1 MTRPQLQNLS
11 PGYTAIS
18 QGNQTLTRGN
28 PDLNPMLANNLDLS
42 FEWYPDK
49 ETLLSAGFFQKDIKS
64 YIQTDGRGHALVG
77 NRAARQPAD
86 QRQHAATPFT
96 VTTQVNSP
104 GGKLKGFEL
113 SAQRPFTFL
122 PAPFDKFGA
131 ILNYTHVKS
140 DIEYVIEPDLRR
152 HAAGADRAGGAGH
165 PAAGQ
170 PVARRL
176 QRHALLRNGPF
187 KARVSGSY
195 RDAYLIQVAPSAT
208 NNNDVRI
215 KEKTFNLDS
224 QVSYE
229 FDKFTVTLE
238 GINLTDQEDS
248 KVVDSD
254 AHELG
259 RVRALRPPVL
269 SGPEVQVLGR
279 ISSPKRPKGAGE
291 NQRPSFLKLFGPLPG
306 VAGKGPRCWR
316 PRRSRSGAL
325 ADRRPAAPGRRP
337 GRP

>member
-1 MTRPQLQNLS
+1 
-11 PGYTAIS
+11 
-18 QGNQTLTRGN
+18 
-28 PDLNPMLANNLDLS
+28 MLANNLDLS

-64 YIQTDGRGHALVG
+64 YIQQTAEVMPWSATGLPDSLLTSP
-77 NRAARQPAD
+77 NTP
-86 QRQHAATPFT
+86 ATPFT

-140 DIEYVIEPDLRR
+140 DIDYIIKAPTYNAAKVQTAPAVLVTQPLVNLSPDAFNATLYYE
-152 HAAGADRAGGAGH
+152 
-165 PAAGQ
+165 
-170 PVARRL
+170 
-176 QRHALLRNGPF
+176 NGPF
-187 KARVSGSY
+187 KARISGSY

-229 FDKFTVTLE
+229 LGKFTVTLE
-238 GINLTDQEDS
+238 AINLTDQEDS
-248 KVVDSD
+248 KVDDSTRMSSEEYV
-254 AHELG
+254 HYGRQFYLG
-259 RVRALRPPVL
+259 V
-269 SGPEVQVLGR
+269 
-279 ISSPKRPKGAGE
+279 KYK
-291 NQRPSFLKLFGPLPG
+291 F
-306 VAGKGPRCWR
+306 
-316 PRRSRSGAL
+316 
-325 ADRRPAAPGRRP
+325 
-337 GRP
+337 